1 MNGNS
6 PYLLIVKLFRQF
18 LQDAQ
23 APGANTFNLKV
34 YRAGHATVMAR
45 EGASW
50 AALQSAGE
58 WRGEIV
64 ADSSEEE
71 AVFYCTTG
79 NVVITRVV
87 LEGAVCRPRFV
98 EAALGWSI
106 GGCLA
111 YVGP

>member
-1 MNGNS
+1 MLRWW
-6 PYLLIVKLFRQF
+6 PEK
-18 LQDAQ
+18 
-23 APGANTFNLKV
+23 
-34 YRAGHATVMAR
+34 
-45 EGASW
+45 GASW

-58 WRGEIV
+58 WRGKSPLSYVDATAREEVAYRDNIV

-71 AVFYCTTG
+71 AVYSFTTALRRE
-79 NVVITRVV
+79 VSFRRVV
-87 LEGAVCRPRFV
+87 LESAVFRPRFF

>member
-1 MNGNS
+1 MS
-6 PYLLIVKLFRQF
+6 YVDATAIDDVAYLE
-18 LQDAQ
+18 
-23 APGANTFNLKV
+23 N
-34 YRAGHATVMAR
+34 
-45 EGASW
+45 
-50 AALQSAGE
+50 
-58 WRGEIV
+58 IV
-64 ADSSEEE
+64 ADSSEVE
-71 AVFYCTTG
+71 AVEYCTTG